1 VSSESV
7 SDAMYEY
14 SWDWEAALVSRL
26 GPPGGI
32 VSGPLVKV
40 SSPESTTKSSN
51 PGIATLFSWLCRPI
65 P

>member
-1 VSSESV
+1 M

-14 SWDWEAALVSRL
+14 SCDCAKT
-26 GPPGGI
+26 GPEIGGVPSGGAGTP
-32 VSGPLVKV
+32 VSGPLVNV
-40 SSPESTTKSSN
+40 SSPESTTRSSN